1 MGISLFKICLML
13 LVIICYWFNGMDN
26 LTCLIEG
33 VTADVTADVTV
44 YSFHAYFGRE
54 KTEDGTTSIE
64 DGTTSTE
71 DGNTP
76 NEDGNTSTDVI
87 ELHQGKVYTDTKAN
101 TDATANTANTSSYTP
116 YTINNID
123 LADLGGELAF
133 FDKEILLDQMIPGTT
148 KPLSTFVCPGTKCTR
163 RYGIDKIDKWL
174 IKYKPNYA
182 SRASMENR
190 PLTDFASIDEQQ
202 ANVSEDIL
210 AQIKSYPGSIGYQPQ
225 GTDGAGSNWLS
236 SFGECLNHKR
246 DEKCTGPYSKNC
258 TGSSFTE
265 DCLKYSVDPNNAA
278 KTDAAK
284 TDAAKTDEAKTEYM
298 KSSVCP
304 DGTTDPTGAIDC
316 QIVGTYVG
324 TIRLDDLGYPNNP
337 NKTDDCAN
345 HVKKKLVGAE
355 YWPAPDTPPPL
366 NDTALPFWQG
376 VVSVTDKTDKT
387 DPLLKYANATKMFST
402 PDFWCNQTDVN
413 TFKAGPATEVLPT
426 HKIGAG
432 GFFEELN
439 PVPDPVPDP
448 VPGPVT
454 PHGVACTSGQLC
466 PGGQECPEKGECPPP
481 TPPPSPQV
489 TENNMS

>member
-1 MGISLFKICLML
+1 MDISLFKICLML

-33 VTADVTADVTV
+33 IEGATSDVTTDATV

-54 KTEDGTTSIE
+54 KTEDGTTSTE
-64 DGTTSTE
+64 GGNTSNE
-71 DGNTP
+71 DGNTS

-101 TDATANTANTSSYTP
+101 TDATANTSSYTP

-123 LADLGGELAF
+123 LADLGGELYF
-133 FDKEILLDQMIPGTT
+133 FDKEILLDQMKPGTT
-148 KPLSTFVCPGTKCTR
+148 TPLPTFVCPGTKCTR

-182 SRASMENR
+182 SRTSMQNR

-246 DEKCTGPYSKNC
+246 DEKCTGGTYSKNC

-278 KTDAAK
+278 KTDEAKTDAAK
-284 TDAAKTDEAKTEYM
+284 TDEAKTDEAKTEYM

-304 DGTTDPTGAIDC
+304 EGTTDPTGAIDC

-337 NKTDDCAN
+337 KTDVCAD
-345 HVKKKLVGAE
+345 HVMKKLVDAG
-355 YWPAPDTPPPL
+355 YWPAPGTPPL

-376 VVSVTDKTDKT
+376 VVSVTN
-387 DPLLKYANATKMFST
+387 PLLKYANATKMFSK

-413 TFKAGPATEVLPT
+413 TFKAGPATEVPPT
-426 HKIGAG
+426 HKIGKG

-439 PVPDPVPDP
+439 PVPDPVP
-448 VPGPVT
+448 VT
-454 PHGVACTSGQLC
+454 PHGAACTSGQFC
-466 PGGQECPEKGECPPP
+466 PGGQKCPEKGECPPP
-481 TPPPSPQV
+481 TPPPTPNPQV
-489 TENNMS
+489 TETI